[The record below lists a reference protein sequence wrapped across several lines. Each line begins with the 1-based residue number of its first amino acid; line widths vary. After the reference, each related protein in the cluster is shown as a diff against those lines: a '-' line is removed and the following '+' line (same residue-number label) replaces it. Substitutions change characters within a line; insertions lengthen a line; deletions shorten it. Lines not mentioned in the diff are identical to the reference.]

1 MLVYIKRTNQG
12 GKGGHASE
20 ANSLVLDA
28 RDILAKASGSFPM
41 GGAPSLSRGCGC
53 LGLHPQTS
61 VSPSPSQ
68 VQTVNAKGGEA
79 PCGASPFPR
88 CDCFPC
94 GRPSSRQR
102 DVCEPVSTWWA
113 VLPGNHPGDSHFPD
127 PRDANCL
134 RTIIRSHNP
143 GGSNFQH
150 SPLCFRRNLS
160 EFTHSSH
167 WRPAHRIP
175 DTFTGGSLLQ
185 AHVSG
190 SSTTPP

>member
-1 MLVYIKRTNQG
+1 MLVYIRGQTKVGREATHQKPTRWSWTRETSSRKQAVAFQWEGPPHFPVDADATPQPPPTNQRLPVAFPG
-12 GKGGHASE
+12 PNSQRKG
-20 ANSLVLDA
+20 
-28 RDILAKASGSFPM
+28 R
-41 GGAPSLSRGCGC
+41 R
-53 LGLHPQTS
+53 
-61 VSPSPSQ
+61 
-68 VQTVNAKGGEA
+68 A

-102 DVCEPVSTWWA
+102 DICEPVSTWWA

-175 DTFTGGSLLQ
+175 DTFTGSLLQ